1 MEPPASRK
9 GKNGFDNPRS
19 TRIKMRQAC
28 LKRLAVEYNQA
39 CAECC
44 SAGAICGREPAIQP
58 GTGKGGVV
66 RAEILELPA
75 KSCDEKCFSSIK
87 ISRGEF
93 HIIDFVVFQHLQ
105 ILGAVINASKR
116 PRKKRRFRLFS
127 LP

>member
-39 CAECC
+39 RADCC
-44 SAGAICGREPAIQP
+44 SAGAICGKEPAIQH

-66 RAEILELPA
+66 SAEILELPA
-75 KSCDEKCFSSIK
+75 ITSDG
-87 ISRGEF
+87 RALWAEF
-93 HIIDFVVFQHLQ
+93 YPLDVLERTRKVLP
-105 ILGAVINASKR
+105 
-116 PRKKRRFRLFS
+116 PRDWSAL
-127 LP
+127 